1 MGRESGGGAR
11 ERERSVRDGAKERIK
26 EWDKFIVSEKIKRE
40 GSEGVVG

>member
-1 MGRESGGGAR
+1 MVVGQ

-26 EWDKFIVSEKIKRE
+26 EWDKFIVGEKIKRE